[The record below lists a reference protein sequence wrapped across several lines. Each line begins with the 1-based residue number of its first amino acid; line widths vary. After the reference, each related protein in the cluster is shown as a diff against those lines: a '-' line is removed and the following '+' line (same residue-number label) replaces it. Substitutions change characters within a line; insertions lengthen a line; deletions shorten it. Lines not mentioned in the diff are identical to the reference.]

1 MTILETILSLATL
14 LLGGGC
20 VTMFATLK
28 STRAKASEDVKAAR
42 IDNAEELLRL
52 NQQFIVEPITTKII
66 TLERTIKKLERVYP
80 RSLHLKNNH

>member
-1 MTILETILSLATL
+1 MTTIEIILSLATL

-52 NQQFIVEPITTKII
+52 NQ
-66 TLERTIKKLERVYP
+66 
-80 RSLHLKNNH
+80 